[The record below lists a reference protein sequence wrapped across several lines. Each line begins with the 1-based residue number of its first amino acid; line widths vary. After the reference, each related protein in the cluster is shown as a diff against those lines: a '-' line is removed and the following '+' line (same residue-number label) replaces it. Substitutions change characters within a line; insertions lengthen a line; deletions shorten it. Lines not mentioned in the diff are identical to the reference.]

1 MTYKQDFLSIA
12 TGFVIFALIEIQV
25 WPMAVDAL
33 CKDIIICSD

>member
-25 WPMAVDAL
+25 LPLVVNAL
-33 CKDIIICSD
+33 CKEIIICND